1 MTKRELIEM
10 LDRYE
15 DDKNILFELYADD
28 VPVEDIRKNKYDDF
42 EVTVDVF
49 LEVDDIETE
58 RDGEIK
64 MIMVVG

>member
-10 LDRYE
+10 LDEYE
-15 DDKNILFELYADD
+15 DDKNILFEFYADD

-49 LEVDDIETE
+49 LEVDDIESD
-58 RDGEIK
+58 RNGEIK